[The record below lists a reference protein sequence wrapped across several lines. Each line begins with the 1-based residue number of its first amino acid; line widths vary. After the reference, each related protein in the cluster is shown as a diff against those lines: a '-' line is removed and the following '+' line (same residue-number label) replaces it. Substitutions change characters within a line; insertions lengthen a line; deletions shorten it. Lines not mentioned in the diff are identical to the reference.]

1 MDNIV
6 DILIKNNKYRL
17 KNKFTN
23 EIIGPFIFIKSVVP
37 IIYNCYEEEPVYSR
51 TRYYFENNL
60 EFSSGTY
67 DLINYFD

>member
-23 EIIGPFIFIKSVVP
+23 EIIGPYKIIKSVVP
-37 IIYNCYEEEPVYSR
+37 IIYNCY
-51 TRYYFENNL
+51 
-60 EFSSGTY
+60 
-67 DLINYFD
+67 